1 MTGNLLTINACNQ
14 DDNEKRVIETENK
27 QQGVGAK
34 NEEISVISGEAEA
47 DQVEL
52 FDEIDP
58 DSDSTEADMEQYSIV
73 TDYEEMPE
81 QEYAEYVDEY
91 PDELSEDNDRICS

>member
-1 MTGNLLTINACNQ
+1 MKMFKMFVGMVVLSVMTGNLLTINACNQ

-47 DQVEL
+47 D
-52 FDEIDP
+52 
-58 DSDSTEADMEQYSIV
+58 
-73 TDYEEMPE
+73 
-81 QEYAEYVDEY
+81 
-91 PDELSEDNDRICS
+91 